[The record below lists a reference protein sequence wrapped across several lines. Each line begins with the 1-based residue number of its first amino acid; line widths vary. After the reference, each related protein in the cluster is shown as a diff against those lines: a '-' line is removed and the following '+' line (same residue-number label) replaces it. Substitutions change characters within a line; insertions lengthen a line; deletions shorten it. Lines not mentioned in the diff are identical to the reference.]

1 MKIYRAASAQL
12 SGVTVTLIFF
22 FGTVSVQPRAGRIAG
37 IFAEAQVPYEKIMGC
52 AKFGG
57 AVRAASCCK
66 SAATRVNRCDGRDKT
81 RRPKP
86 NGRDES
92 SSNSPLIISYRPIS
106 IGLLRNVRYP
116 ALLTSHGKAPGHW
129 QEGLRV
135 RVGISGLSLCLGRI
149 TLGPGVTVH
158 TSGQR
163 PALIIAC

>member
-1 MKIYRAASAQL
+1 VETSKIYRAASAQL

-57 AVRAASCCK
+57 SVRAASCCK

-92 SSNSPLIISYRPIS
+92 SSYSPYLCRA
-106 IGLLRNVRYP
+106 LREYP
-116 ALLTSHGKAPGHW
+116 
-129 QEGLRV
+129 V
-135 RVGISGLSLCLGRI
+135 SGS
-149 TLGPGVTVH
+149 
-158 TSGQR
+158 
-163 PALIIAC
+163 A